1 MDDLTLLQT
10 KFARLTIDYEHA
22 VNITWIVS
30 VSLRSPA
37 SAESIAAWKGALE
50 NEQQIAARR
59 RELLTKLLAE
69 LGEPAM
75 P

>member
-50 NEQQIAARR
+50 NERQVAVRR
-59 RELLTKLLAE
+59 REVLAK